1 MSDAHALAKRPPST
15 VFYRTKKIHAQ
26 ARNLKP
32 NDDILAVDEGTSE
45 LKPVYLVVVLDKYG
59 KPTGEVYHLLRCH
72 WVGLSH
78 AVYDPEEEHP
88 KLWIE
93 TSAKVFGTTATGEQL
108 EIY

>member
-1 MSDAHALAKRPPST
+1 MTPRRY
-15 VFYRTKKIHAQ
+15 YRTKKIHAQ

-32 NDDILAVDEGTSE
+32 NEITLENDEGTSE
-45 LKPVYLVVVLDKYG
+45 LLPVYLVVVLDKDG
-59 KPTGEVYHLLRCH
+59 KPTDEQYHLMRAH

-93 TSAKVFGTTATGEQL
+93 TSAKVFGTAPDGSEV
-108 EIY
+108 EVY